1 MQLTELFLLM
11 ATVIGAAQSQS
22 WAGTYTPD
30 SSCSTSTCCC
40 LSGQAVV
47 TSLSTNSYMVNS
59 GASGVCG
66 GVTTFTGILY
76 TSGYVGSMMVNADND
91 TLSLSSDSRNIT
103 VTNPTH
109 SACSGKGYKSG
120 TMAQQANIITL
131 LALFLVGMV
140 INISTK

>member
-1 MQLTELFLLM
+1 M
-11 ATVIGAAQSQS
+11 ATVIGAVQSQS

-47 TSLSTNSYMVNS
+47 KSLSTNSYTVNS
-59 GASGVCG
+59 GASGICYG
-66 GVTTFTGILY
+66 ATTFTSILY
-76 TSGYVGSMMVNADND
+76 TSGYAGSMMVNADND

-109 SACSGKGYKSG
+109 PACSGKGYKSG
-120 TMAQQANIITL
+120 AIAQQANIITL